1 MEVARVDSHDV
12 LLNGFGRVRD
22 DVHSAV
28 EGLDEP
34 ALTFRAD
41 PDANT
46 IAWLVW
52 HLTRVEDDHVC
63 DVAGIE
69 RAWTAGGWAQ
79 RFNLPFDT
87 AATGYGHSKSDV
99 AALRADA
106 GLLLGYFDAVHQQT
120 VKYVGGLRDVD
131 LDRIVDERWD
141 PPVSLGVRLVS
152 VINDC
157 TQHAGQA
164 AFIRGLTERR

>member
-1 MEVARVDSHDV
+1 MDSHDV
-12 LLNGFGRVRD
+12 LLDGFGRVRD
-22 DVHSAV
+22 DVHGAV
-28 EGLDEP
+28 EGLDES
-34 ALTFRAD
+34 ALTFRAG

-52 HLTRVEDDHVC
+52 HLARIQDDHVS
-63 DVAGIE
+63 DVAHVE
-69 RAWTAGGWAQ
+69 QTWTSAGWAQ
-79 RFNLPFDT
+79 RFDLPFDS
-87 AATGYGHSKSDV
+87 AATGYGHSSSDV
-99 AALRADA
+99 AAVRADA
-106 GLLLGYFDAVHQQT
+106 ALLLGYFDAVHQQT
-120 VKYVGGLRDVD
+120 IKYVGGLHDSD